1 MFFILTLIIFLFI
14 LSFLVLA
21 HEFGHF
27 IVAKKSGMLVEEF
40 GIGYP
45 PRIYSK
51 KIGETVYSINLL
63 FFGGFVRLKDEETIP
78 KEKSDRGYYS
88 AKPLAKTKMILAG
101 VAANILIAIIIYYII
116 LIGQG
121 FTFYSSSIGNKKM
134 LFVNQATLPM
144 ISKIM
149 EEEVASKSDLQQYDA
164 IISSENTIF
173 DSPESVIAFVS
184 ERPEQEITFNVKNI
198 ISREE
203 RQVTVIPALKDGKGF
218 LGIGLGQILEVK
230 YVTTI
235 QKIFSGITQSIST
248 LDYSLR
254 VLGGIIGSAFAEKSV
269 KPLSNTIVGPIGIF
283 AITGIIVDQGIWQIL
298 NFVAI
303 ISLGLALINIL
314 PIPAADGGKMIFV
327 IYEAIFKK
335 NASEKFERNFNF
347 FGFIILIGLSL
358 VIAVKD
364 IFQFFINKKG

>member
-1 MFFILTLIIFLFI
+1 MFFIFTLIIFLFI

-27 IVAKKSGMLVEEF
+27 IAAKKSGMMVEEF

-51 KIGETVYSINLL
+51 KIGETKYSINLL
-63 FFGGFVRLKDEETIP
+63 FFGGFVRLKDEETVP
-78 KEKSDRGYYS
+78 EKKSDRGYYA
-88 AKPLAKTKMILAG
+88 AKPRTKTKVLLAG
-101 VAANILIAIIIYYII
+101 VAANLLIAIVIYYII

-121 FTFYSSSIGNKKM
+121 FTFYSSSIGNRRM
-134 LFVNQATLPM
+134 LFVDQTTLPM
-144 ISKIM
+144 ISQIM
-149 EEEVASKSDLQQYDA
+149 EDSAASKSDLKQYDA
-164 IISSENTIF
+164 IISSGDTTF
-173 DSPESVIAFVS
+173 SSPESVITFVS

-198 ISREE
+198 ISKDEK
-203 RQVTVIPALKDGKGF
+203 QVTVVPILQEGKGF

-230 YVTTI
+230 YITTA
-235 QKIFSGITQSIST
+235 QKIFSGITHSIST

-269 KPLSNTIVGPIGIF
+269 KPLADTVVGPVGMF
-283 AITGIIVDQGIWQIL
+283 AITGAIIDQGIWQIL

-303 ISLGLALINIL
+303 ISLGLGLINIL

-335 NASEKFERNFNF
+335 NAPEKFERNFNF
-347 FGFIILIGLSL
+347 FGFLILIGLSL
-358 VIAVKD
+358 AIAIKD
-364 IFQFFINKKG
+364 YIQFFGKGKG